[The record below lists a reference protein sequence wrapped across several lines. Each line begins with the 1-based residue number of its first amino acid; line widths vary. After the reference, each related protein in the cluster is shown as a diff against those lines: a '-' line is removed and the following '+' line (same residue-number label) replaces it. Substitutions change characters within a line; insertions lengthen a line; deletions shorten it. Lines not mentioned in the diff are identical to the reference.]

1 MSDILEISP
10 YVFVVWLIGAVLAWM
25 SGIAIFYYTLGFF
38 FVLVSGVFWLIHW
51 SDTNDEKKRVAD
63 QKAQDEERAM
73 VKAMT
78 KDQRRAYS
86 AKKKQ
91 EREQQQL
98 VDEYNQREAAIRN
111 HRKQLELEERQQA
124 LAERRAARIPLAA
137 KIAASGYIGY
147 KVGKKIAKW

>member
-10 YVFVVWLIGAVLAWM
+10 YVFVVWLVGAVLAWM
-25 SGIAIFYYTLGFF
+25 SDIAIFYYTLGFL
-38 FVLVSGVFWLIHW
+38 FVLVMGGFWLIHW
-51 SDTNDEKKRVAD
+51 SDTVTEKRRAAE
-63 QKAQDEERAM
+63 QQAQDQERAM

-78 KDQRRAYS
+78 KDQRREYS

-91 EREQQQL
+91 EREQQQRI
-98 VDEYNQREAAIRN
+98 DEYNRQEEIMRN
-111 HRKQLELEERQQA
+111 HRRQLELEERQQA
-124 LAERRAARIPLAA
+124 LAEKRAAKIPLAA